1 MTTALAVTAATW
13 GVAMALSPVLQ
24 IRKMVQ
30 RRSSRDVSIAYL
42 AVLLVGFA
50 LWVAYGAAL
59 ENVAVMLP
67 NAIAFCVGAATLLV
81 AARYRSE

>member
-42 AVLLVGFA
+42 AVLLVGFG

-59 ENVAVMLP
+59 ENVAIMLP
-67 NAIAFCVGAATLLV
+67 NAIAFCVGAATIGV
-81 AARYRSE
+81 AARYRSG